1 MLAVVKAPPT
11 HGTKK
16 PVSFKIEGEQIPD
29 FVLGMLKYMFPKCVK
44 IYETSPKKR
53 HDMDEESVVLES
65 TDWNKRMSA
74 KMTPGKAIRADRGL
88 RGWTQNVLAQKLG
101 ISIQN
106 LSAMEHDRRPIS
118 KKMAAKLSLIFDVP
132 PETYFKF

>member
-1 MLAVVKAPPT
+1 
-11 HGTKK
+11 
-16 PVSFKIEGEQIPD
+16 
-29 FVLGMLKYMFPKCVK
+29 
-44 IYETSPKKR
+44 
-53 HDMDEESVVLES
+53 MDEESVVLES

-74 KMTPGKAIRADRGL
+74 EMTPGKAIRADRGL

-106 LSAMEHDRRPIS
+106 LSAMEHDRRPVS

>member
-16 PVSFKIEGEQIPD
+16 PVSFKVEGEQIPD

-44 IYETSPKKR
+44 VYDAPIKTRPS
-53 HDMDEESVVLES
+53 MDEQSVALES
-65 TDWNKRMSA
+65 TEWYKTMSTE
-74 KMTPGKAIRADRGL
+74 MTPGKAIRADRGL

-118 KKMAAKLSLIFDVP
+118 KKMAAKLSLVFGVP

>member
-29 FVLGMLKYMFPKCVK
+29 FFFFFFKYMFPKCVK
-44 IYETSPKKR
+44 IYDVPVKKR
-53 HDMDEESVVLES
+53 HDMEEESVALES
-65 TDWNKRMSA
+65 TNWYKKMSGS
-74 KMTPGKAIRADRGL
+74 MTPGKAIRADRGL

-106 LSAMEHDRRPIS
+106 LSAMEHDRRPVS
-118 KKMAAKLSLIFDVP
+118 KKMAAKLSQVFGVP

>member
-11 HGTKK
+11 HGTKT
-16 PVSFKIEGEQIPD
+16 PISFNIKEEHIRD
-29 FVLGMLKYMFPKCVK
+29 FVIVRLKYSFLKCDNIEK
-44 IYETSPKKR
+44 TPLKKR

-74 KMTPGKAIRADRGL
+74 EMTPGKAIRADRGL

-106 LSAMEHDRRPIS
+106 LSAMEHDRRPVS
-118 KKMAAKLSLIFDVP
+118 KKMAAKLSQIFDIP

>member
-44 IYETSPKKR
+44 IYETPLKKR

-106 LSAMEHDRRPIS
+106 LSAMEHDRRPVS